1 MTAIEPEIPDNAPEI
16 PGPDLPGPDLPGPDL
31 PGPDIDPGHQ
41 PEEMPWQ
48 DPGGGGEGNPQG
60 YA

>member
-16 PGPDLPGPDLPGPDL
+16 PVPDL

-41 PEEMPWQ
+41 PEEMPSQ
-48 DPGGGGEGNPQG
+48 DPGGGGEGNPQA